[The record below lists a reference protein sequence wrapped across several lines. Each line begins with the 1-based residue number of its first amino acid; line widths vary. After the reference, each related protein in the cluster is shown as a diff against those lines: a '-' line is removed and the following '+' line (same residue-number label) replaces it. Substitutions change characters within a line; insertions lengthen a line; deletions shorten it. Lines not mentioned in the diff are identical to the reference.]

1 MEAPM
6 SKNIRSILADSR
18 KAKTLSSQILMAN
31 RLGVDPVIKV
41 NGKTIRLVRVSP
53 ATPGKLFAKKP

>member
-6 SKNIRSILADSR
+6 SDNIKSILADSR

-31 RLGVDPVIKV
+31 RLGVDSVIKV
-41 NGKTIRLVRVSP
+41 NGKTIRLVRGSP
-53 ATPGKLFAKKP
+53 ATSKLFAKKP

>member
-6 SKNIRSILADSR
+6 SDNIKSILADSR
-18 KAKTLSSQILMAN
+18 KAKTLSSQVLMAN

-53 ATPGKLFAKKP
+53 ATSKLFTKKP

>member
-1 MEAPM
+1 M
-6 SKNIRSILADSR
+6 SENIKSILADAKKS
-18 KAKTLSSQILMAN
+18 KTLSGQILLSN

-53 ATPGKLFAKKP
+53 VAGKLFTKKP

>member
-6 SKNIRSILADSR
+6 SENIKSILSDAKKS
-18 KAKTLSSQILMAN
+18 KTLSGQILLAN
-31 RLGVDPVIKV
+31 RLGIDPVIKV

-53 ATPGKLFAKKP
+53 VNSKLINKKP